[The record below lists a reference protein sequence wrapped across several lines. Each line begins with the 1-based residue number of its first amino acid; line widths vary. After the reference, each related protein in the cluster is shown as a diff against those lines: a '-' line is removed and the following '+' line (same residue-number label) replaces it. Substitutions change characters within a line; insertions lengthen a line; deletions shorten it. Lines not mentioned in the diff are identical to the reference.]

1 MEAFFRSA
9 ARLPSRSSWTVDE
22 AARYAALKEGYLLQ
36 FLSEHKGALATA
48 RRLGFF
54 HLQSQPPSPSVAAGG
69 EQRGRARAAA
79 DAASAP
85 ASKPARDNRRGP
97 TRRASCRRTQPHA
110 SAPAVASSSAPAED
124 GGHAAADAGIS
135 TGDTPS
141 PQPNS
146 AKRRSAARSAR
157 KHAGRQRAIRCHIL
171 AVLYVLRLRRRVR
184 LRCAL
189 QDLEELSTAPG
200 PVSKLDRSQRSSSAS
215 SVASS
220 TRAADRPPSGSS
232 SSAGSSSSVTF
243 VIGCQRC
250 DSRSKRVELCH
261 PCEDEVAYHSTLDG
275 QGYIPPPPSLCSA
288 ADAAA
293 AREGARRPAK
303 RRGSRW
309 GPALLR

>member
-1 MEAFFRSA
+1 MKLRGTPRSRRAICCSSSPSTRGLWRRRVAWVSFIFSRSRHHPQSLQVVSSA
-9 ARLPSRSSWTVDE
+9 AGLELLLMLHQHQLRSPPVTIDEDRRVARRAVVRSRTHPHPQSPP
-22 AARYAALKEGYLLQ
+22 LLLQ
-36 FLSEHKGALATA
+36 L
-48 RRLGFF
+48 
-54 HLQSQPPSPSVAAGG
+54 
-69 EQRGRARAAA
+69 
-79 DAASAP
+79 
-85 ASKPARDNRRGP
+85 
-97 TRRASCRRTQPHA
+97 RT
-110 SAPAVASSSAPAED
+110 V

-200 PVSKLDRSQRSSSAS
+200 PVSKRDRSQRSSSAS